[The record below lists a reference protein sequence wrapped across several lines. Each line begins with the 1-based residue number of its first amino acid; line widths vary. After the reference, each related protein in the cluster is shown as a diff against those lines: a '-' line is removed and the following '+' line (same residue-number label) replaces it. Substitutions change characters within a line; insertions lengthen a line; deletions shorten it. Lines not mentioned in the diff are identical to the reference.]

1 MIFKAK
7 YFNEIFLYVKI
18 VTESVDAYLDR
29 FKGYLKKFEWEPHS
43 ITQDDDG
50 QYVVKL
56 LANID
61 IKEIEIKI
69 RFKEDGLWVYFSSL
83 FLPKIEKNHIKVYE
97 NILSLN
103 YKTTMTKFG
112 ISEGKNIYAL
122 IELPMKDIDYSEF
135 TSALKRMVND
145 INKYIIPCVELLRLE
160 SEDNPSP

>member
-1 MIFKAK
+1 M
-7 YFNEIFLYVKI
+7 I
-18 VTESVDAYLDR
+18 VTESKGKYLDR
-29 FKGYLKKFEWEPHS
+29 FKKYLQKFDWEPES
-43 ITQDDDG
+43 ISQDDDG
-50 QYVVKL
+50 NFTIKL

-69 RFKEDGLWVYFSSL
+69 RFSENGHWIYFSSL

-135 TSALKRMVND
+135 ASALKRMVND
-145 INKYIIPCVELLRLE
+145 INKYIIPCVELLRME
-160 SEDNPSP
+160 GKSTP